1 LPFVPSLLIASVSA
15 VHAQNVQIAA
25 TVTDAQ
31 GKPVVDAVVVA
42 VPADGALRLPA
53 RPREDSIHQV
63 DKEFMPKV
71 QVVLV
76 GAPVSFP
83 NNDDVRHHVY
93 SFSSAKRFALP
104 LYVGVPVQP
113 VVFDKPGVVIS
124 GATFTIG
131 WSATSTCPN
140 PRILPR
146 PEPTVRRC

>member
-1 LPFVPSLLIASVSA
+1 
-15 VHAQNVQIAA
+15 
-25 TVTDAQ
+25 
-31 GKPVVDAVVVA
+31 
-42 VPADGALRLPA
+42 
-53 RPREDSIHQV
+53 
-63 DKEFMPKV
+63 MPKV